1 MALTAAPG
9 AVGGEVEAAEGFDHD
24 VVVVGSGF
32 GGSVAALRLAEK
44 GYDVLVYEAGRRFA
58 DDDFAR
64 TSWDV
69 RRFLWAPALGCFG
82 VQRIHWL
89 RGPGEH
95 VVVLAGA
102 GVGGGSLNYA
112 NTLYVPPAPFF
123 TDPQWGDITDWQA
136 ELAPYYDQASRML
149 GVVVNPCDGPVEHVM
164 RQVADDLGVG
174 HTFRKTPVGV
184 FFGRDGEREPGVRVP
199 DPFFG
204 GAGPARTGCV
214 ECGNCM
220 VGCRY
225 GAKNTLVKNYL
236 ALAEGLGVPVEP
248 LRTVV
253 GLQPRDARNPGR
265 GWLVTTVRTGARGRR
280 RDVRTVTAG
289 QVVVAA
295 GTWGTATL
303 LQALRADRVLP
314 RLSPRLGTRTRTN
327 SEALLGAIT
336 ARVPKEDLTG
346 GIAITSSFHPDA
358 DTHVEN
364 VRYGRGSNAMGLLG
378 AVLVDGS
385 RDSSPDG
392 SRDDSP
398 AERATRRGRWRRLP
412 GVVARD
418 PLGFARSFSVRRWS
432 ERSVIGLVM
441 QSLDNSITVSAAPR
455 RFGPFRLPGWRL
467 DSRPGHGAPNPRWI
481 PVGHVAV
488 RRIAARLQERT
499 GITATAGG
507 TVGDLAD
514 VPMTAHFL
522 GGCPIGA
529 DGDRGVLD
537 AYQRVH
543 GYPGLHVAD
552 GSAVSA
558 NLGVNPSLTITAL
571 AERAFALW
579 PNRGEADPR
588 PPLGAA
594 YRRVDPVAPRRPAV
608 PAHAP
613 AALRLAARL
622 PSPPRGAS
630 QSVAHRPTAEWA
642 E

>member
-1 MALTAAPG
+1 
-9 AVGGEVEAAEGFDHD
+9 
-24 VVVVGSGF
+24 
-32 GGSVAALRLAEK
+32 VAALRLAEK
-44 GYDVLVYEAGRRFA
+44 GYRVLVYEAGRRFQ

-69 RRFLWAPALGCFG
+69 RRFLWAPALGCLG
-82 VQRIHWL
+82 VQRIHRL
-89 RGPGEH
+89 RD

-123 TDPQWGDITDWQA
+123 TDPQWGEITDWQA

-149 GVVVNPCDGPVEHVM
+149 GVVVNPCDGPVEQVM
-164 RQVADDLGVG
+164 REVADDLGVG

-220 VGCRY
+220 VGCRH

-236 ALAEGLGVPVEP
+236 ALAERLGVTVEP

-253 GLQPRDARNPGR
+253 GLQPRDARDPGR
-265 GWLVTTVRTGARGRR
+265 GWLVTTVRTGAPLRTGRR

-303 LQALRADRVLP
+303 LQTLRADGVLP

-327 SEALLGAIT
+327 SESVLGAMT
-336 ARVPKEDLTG
+336 ARVPAEDLTRG
-346 GIAITSSFHPDA
+346 VAITTSFHPDA

-378 AVLVDGS
+378 AVLVDGWPEGS
-385 RDSSPDG
+385 ADG
-392 SRDDSP
+392 STGSTPDAGNRSG
-398 AERATRRGRWRRLP
+398 RGRWRRLP

-432 ERSVIGLVM
+432 ERAVIGLVM
-441 QSLDNSITVSAAPR
+441 QSLDNSITVSAVPR
-455 RFGPFRLPGWRL
+455 RLGPFRLPGWRL

-481 PVGHVAV
+481 PVGHVAI
-488 RRIAARLQERT
+488 RGIAARLQQRT
-499 GITATAGG
+499 GIRTIPGG
-507 TVGDLAD
+507 SVADLAD
-514 VPMTAHFL
+514 VPMTAHLL
-522 GGCPIGA
+522 GGCPIGK
-529 DGDRGVLD
+529 DPDHGVVD

-543 GYPGLHVAD
+543 GYEGLHVAD

-579 PNRGEADPR
+579 PNRGDADPR

-594 YRRVDPVAPRRPAV
+594 YRRVDPVPPRRPAV

-613 AALRLAARL
+613 GALRLAVARSL
-622 PSPPRGAS
+622 PRTAADAAPRA
-630 QSVAHRPTAEWA
+630 PIAEWPSD
-642 E
+642 